1 MARIRM
7 LLLLVSLLPAGIAI
21 AEVKD
26 VGSWD
31 GLKEIRAGDK
41 IEVIDQN
48 LKSYRGTFVSVS
60 DEAISLRSKKD
71 TFTVERANVLRVSV
85 RDSGKRT
92 RRMLLG
98 AAIGAGAALAITV
111 PIQVANSNEG
121 NDIAG
126 IMAGATAGAAGA
138 GLAIGST
145 MGNRTVYRAEK
156 TKDAGREQASNAAPE
171 P

>member
-1 MARIRM
+1 MASIRLWPLFAF
-7 LLLLVSLLPAGIAI
+7 LLLAGIAI
-21 AEVKD
+21 AGDKD

-31 GLKEIRAGDK
+31 GLKQLRAGDK
-41 IEVIDQN
+41 IEVIDQT

-71 TFTVERANVLRVSV
+71 SFTVERANVLRVSV
-85 RDSGKRT
+85 LDSGKRT
-92 RRMLLG
+92 RYMLLG

-111 PIQVANSNEG
+111 PIQVTNSNEG
-121 NDIAG
+121 NSAAG

-145 MGNRTVYRAEK
+145 MGYRTIYRTGK
-156 TKDAGREQASNAAPE
+156 TKGNVAP
-171 P
+171 